1 MDLLQQSAQAWKEIT
16 EYRYLFTYGYKKQL
30 YPINLTFSLEDYP
43 HLAGFQYM
51 KDISLPNY
59 SSAKIAD
66 RILEGKILFEKVQKA
81 TQYEK
86 MIKPRLEALVH
97 LKESLDNK
105 FNLYSYMPRMYPFI
119 TGIKADYLISSHF
132 SVDNFIFIIKANAQ
146 GELKCDFL
154 CCSIFEK
161 GDRDYET
168 NQKARTLM
176 KKERIHI
183 PSNTTIR
190 YFTIVPL
197 PLGGGFFLLSPL
209 FNFATAHARPTRR
222 SMVSR
227 STEILIPP
235 TGHASDPHA
244 SHGSVNDT
252 TYTTQSDFSGHVC
265 RLHSKEACGE
275 SPPLEPELL
284 DCSTFH
290 RTDAL
295 QHTYHESFSMHD
307 HIFSSHFYLFRISH
321 NHYSLFS
328 HALHSTALSL
338 TQDSL
343 DKHTVSSAY

>member
-30 YPINLTFSLEDYP
+30 HPINLTFSLEDYP

-51 KDISLPNY
+51 KDLSLPNY

-81 TQYEK
+81 ALYEE

-97 LKESLDNK
+97 LKESLDN
-105 FNLYSYMPRMYPFI
+105 
-119 TGIKADYLISSHF
+119 KADYLISSHF

-183 PSNTTIR
+183 PSNTTDI
-190 YFTIVPL
+190 
-197 PLGGGFFLLSPL
+197 
-209 FNFATAHARPTRR
+209 
-222 SMVSR
+222 
-227 STEILIPP
+227 
-235 TGHASDPHA
+235 
-244 SHGSVNDT
+244 
-252 TYTTQSDFSGHVC
+252 
-265 RLHSKEACGE
+265 
-275 SPPLEPELL
+275 LL
-284 DCSTFH
+284 DRLSAQT
-290 RTDAL
+290 RPEYKTTD
-295 QHTYHESFSMHD
+295 
-307 HIFSSHFYLFRISH
+307 
-321 NHYSLFS
+321 
-328 HALHSTALSL
+328 LSDN
-338 TQDSL
+338 TEAKSD
-343 DKHTVSSAY
+343 VSQ

>member
-1 MDLLQQSAQAWKEIT
+1 MNLLQQSAQAWKEIT
-16 EYRYLFTYGYKKQL
+16 EYRYLFTHGYKKQL

-66 RILEGKILFEKVQKA
+66 RILEGKILFEKVQEA
-81 TQYEK
+81 AQYED

-97 LKESLDNK
+97 LKESLDNE

-168 NQKARTLM
+168 NQRPRTLM

-183 PSNTTIR
+183 PTNTTDI
-190 YFTIVPL
+190 
-197 PLGGGFFLLSPL
+197 LLDRLSVQTKP
-209 FNFATAHARPTRR
+209 NGTAPETQDTA
-222 SMVSR
+222 SSDN
-227 STEILIPP
+227 TEIK
-235 TGHASDPHA
+235 SD
-244 SHGSVNDT
+244 
-252 TYTTQSDFSGHVC
+252 
-265 RLHSKEACGE
+265 
-275 SPPLEPELL
+275 
-284 DCSTFH
+284 
-290 RTDAL
+290 
-295 QHTYHESFSMHD
+295 
-307 HIFSSHFYLFRISH
+307 
-321 NHYSLFS
+321 
-328 HALHSTALSL
+328 
-338 TQDSL
+338 DSQ
-343 DKHTVSSAY
+343 